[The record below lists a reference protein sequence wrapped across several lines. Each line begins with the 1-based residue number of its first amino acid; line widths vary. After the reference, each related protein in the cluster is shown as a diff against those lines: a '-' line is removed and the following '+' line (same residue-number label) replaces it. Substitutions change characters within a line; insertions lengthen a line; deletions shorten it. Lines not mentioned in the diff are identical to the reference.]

1 MSGNL
6 GIEQEFLCD
15 NDFIRHPARCH
26 VYHPG
31 MKSSFNFTFD
41 IIYTTDLITL
51 WSSPW
56 LLWKASKSWRSLF
69 YVFSTSHDNAF
80 LVWWQFLFLKHLL
93 EFFCSRAVEKID
105 YSAHNLPP
113 FSLILVF
120 VRSAALLYSCVSA
133 PPLLLTSL
141 EVSQWPGLAVA
152 CSAAWTHF
160 PHMGLRNQHHLTV
173 LECSVETTSLR
184 E

>member
-1 MSGNL
+1 M
-6 GIEQEFLCD
+6 EWEFLCD

-26 VYHPG
+26 VCHPG
-31 MKSSFNFTFD
+31 MKSSFNFIFY

-51 WSSPW
+51 CSSP
-56 LLWKASKSWRSLF
+56 LLAWKASKYWRSLL
-69 YVFSTSHDNAF
+69 YVFSTSNVPVTISSLA
-80 LVWWQFLFLKHLL
+80 WWQFLFLKHLL

-113 FSLILVF
+113 FSLLVVF

-133 PPLLLTSL
+133 LHCHWPPLGWASGTP
-141 EVSQWPGLAVA
+141 SQGLAVA
-152 CSAAWTHF
+152 CFAAWTHF
-160 PHMGLRNQHHLTV
+160 PHTGSRNQPHLTV
-173 LECSVETTSLR
+173 LECYTETTSLR